1 MEKTK
6 VGGQFGSERTS
17 QRSKVKKA
25 ESYVTM
31 VGYVVVGWPC
41 EAYFDTMRSPTW
53 IFPEYEACPKKREG
67 MKA

>member
-6 VGGQFGSERTS
+6 VGGQFVSERTS

-41 EAYFDTMRSPTW
+41 EAYFDTMQSPTW
-53 IFPEYEACPKKREG
+53 IFPEYEA
-67 MKA
+67 